1 MKHKTGGEIRNAKL
15 TKVRKA
21 VSREGNEVAATVRS
35 LLPAG
40 SKERVAVGVA
50 AAAGGALLVSATL
63 GVGAT
68 ALAGAAG
75 YAAYRGLRNGG
86 KKGRNAS
93 VPHES

>member
-1 MKHKTGGEIRNAKL
+1 MKHKTGSEIRDAKL
-15 TKVRKA
+15 TKVQKA
-21 VSREGNEVAATVRS
+21 ARTEGNDVAATVRS

-40 SKERVAVGVA
+40 SPERIAVGVA

-86 KKGRNAS
+86 KNGRNGS
-93 VPHES
+93 HPHES